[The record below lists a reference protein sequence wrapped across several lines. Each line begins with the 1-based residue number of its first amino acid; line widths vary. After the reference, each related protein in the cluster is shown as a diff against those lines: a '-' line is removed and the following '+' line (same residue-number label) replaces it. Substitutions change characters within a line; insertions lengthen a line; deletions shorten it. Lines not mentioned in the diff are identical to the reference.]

1 MSIILDTCLF
11 FFMILRPPRSTR
23 TDTLFPHATLFRSWV
38 EYSGTPEGKR
48 YLTFIAEERK
58 PFIDRTYRTKPTRE
72 NTAIIG
78 SSMCGFISL
87 YMLWTYPDV
96 FSKAACLSSGF
107 YFDDGDIL
115 TAIRSGS
122 SPLNNTNIYLDC
134 GGKGLDYDFLPA
146 NEEMSR
152 LLYGN

>member
-48 YLTFIAEERK
+48 YLTFIAEELK

-78 SSMCGFISL
+78 SSMGGLISL

-107 YFDDGDIL
+107 YFDDGEIL
-115 TAIRSGS
+115 TAIRRGS
-122 SPLNNTNIYLDC
+122 TPPNSPKTSPAW
-134 GGKGLDYDFLPA
+134 GGNGLD
-146 NEEMSR
+146 
-152 LLYGN
+152 